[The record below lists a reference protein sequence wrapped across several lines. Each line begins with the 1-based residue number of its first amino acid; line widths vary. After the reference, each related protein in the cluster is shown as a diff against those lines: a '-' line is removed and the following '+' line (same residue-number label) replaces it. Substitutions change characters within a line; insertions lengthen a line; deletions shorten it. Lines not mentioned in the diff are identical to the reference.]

1 MACTIPVLSPLIDL
15 IFRHNPFRSSSPQQQ
30 RYYEKYNLQ
39 PRSGQPGTEATLR
52 RKLRTMSEIEMELG
66 DTRLGDVNSSQ
77 DSIVPKLSDDVGG
90 SSIATV
96 EARHSRATS
105 RLTRTGSTRS
115 TGSRAPTLPRQPAMP
130 QGQIVRTDEVRVSYG
145 APGELSFPATAMTTR
160 S

>member
-15 IFRHNPFRSSSPQQQ
+15 IFRHNPFRSSSPQQE
-30 RYYEKYNLQ
+30 RYYEKYHLQ
-39 PRSGQPGTEATLR
+39 PRSVQHGTDATLR

-96 EARHSRATS
+96 EARHNRTTS

-115 TGSRAPTLPRQPAMP
+115 TGSRAPTLPRHPAMP
-130 QGQIVRTDEVRVSYG
+130 QRQIVRTDEVRVSYG